1 MRVVVF
7 RICACLLLLFSFSGK
22 ALAQSASPQELQSL
36 FKQGAQEIHDGNAA
50 AAEAAFRRATMIDP
64 SFAPAHLDLGLAQL
78 KQGKL
83 LEAIASIRKSLQLD
97 PSSPG
102 AHLFLGIAEY
112 QSSHVED
119 AIADLRLAIQEDPK
133 NTQALTWLGIVELN
147 AGHPEQAAEP
157 LDRAAEMAPT
167 DENIL
172 DYRVQAHMAVA
183 KQSYAALYKLNPASW
198 RLHRLNAT
206 IDAQALDHKHA
217 IEEYQLAIQLAPKE
231 ADLYEGMGWEYRQLG
246 QADKAALAF
255 AEQLKLT
262 PGNPI
267 AMYNLGS
274 AQVDSGQEQ
283 AAIPLLQEVVHVY
296 NQPTAADYYLG
307 RALAAEGKNEEAAKE
322 FQRAT
327 LLTGEMQQRAW
338 YELSQ
343 TYRNLGKAE
352 EARAAVRKYQ
362 ALKQAADQANAKE
375 VEDWR
380 KLNAANA
387 AASAGKSEP

>member
-7 RICACLLLLFSFSGK
+7 RICACLLLLFSFCGK
-22 ALAQSASPQELQSL
+22 ARAQSASSQELQSL

-50 AAEAAFRRATMIDP
+50 AAEATFRRATMLDP
-64 SFAPAHLDLGLAQL
+64 SFAPAQLDLGLAQL

-83 LEAIASIRKSLQLD
+83 LDAISSIKKSLQLD

-119 AIADLRLAIQEDPK
+119 AIADLRLALQEDPK
-133 NTQALTWLGIVELN
+133 NAQALTWLGIVELN

-157 LDRAAEMAPT
+157 LDRAAELAPT

-183 KQSYAALYKLNPASW
+183 KQSYTALYKVDPSSW
-198 RLHRLNAT
+198 RLHRLNAV

-231 ADLYEGMGWEYRQLG
+231 ADLYEGVGWEYRQLG
-246 QADKAALAF
+246 HADQAAQAF
-255 AEQLKLT
+255 AQQLKLT

-274 AQVDSGQEQ
+274 AEVDSGQETI
-283 AAIPLLQEVVHVY
+283 AIPLLQEVVHVY
-296 NQPTAADYYLG
+296 DQPTAADYYLG
-307 RALAAEGKNEEAAKE
+307 RALAAEGKYEEAAKE

-343 TYRNLGKAE
+343 TYRNLGETE
-352 EARAAVRKYQ
+352 EARAAMQKYQ
-362 ALKQAADQANAKE
+362 TLRQAADQANAKQ

-380 KLNAANA
+380 KLNATNA
-387 AASAGKSEP
+387 AAFAGKGQP

>member
-1 MRVVVF
+1 MRVAVL
-7 RICACLLLLFSFSGK
+7 RICACLLLLRLPGEAFP
-22 ALAQSASPQELQSL
+22 QSAPPQDLQSL
-36 FKQGAQEIHDGNAA
+36 FKQGAQEMHDGDSA
-50 AAEAAFRRATMIDP
+50 AAEATFRRATAVDP
-64 SFAPAHLDLGLAQL
+64 GFAPAQLDLGLAQL

-83 LEAIASIRKSLQLD
+83 LDAIASIKKSLQLD

-112 QSSHVED
+112 QNSHAED
-119 AIADLRLAIQEDPK
+119 AIADLRLALEEDPR

-147 AGHPEQAAEP
+147 TGHPEQAAEP
-157 LDRAAEMAPT
+157 LDRAAELAPT

-183 KQSYAALYKLNPASW
+183 KQSYTALYKLDPASW

-246 QADKAALAF
+246 HADQAAQAF
-255 AEQLKLT
+255 AQQLKLT

-274 AQVDSGQEQ
+274 AEVDSGQEQ
-283 AAIPLLQEVVHVY
+283 KAIPLLEKVVTIY

-307 RALAAEGKNEEAAKE
+307 RALAAEGKNEEAVKE

-343 TYRNLGKAE
+343 TYRNLGN
-352 EARAAVRKYQ
+352 AAGAHQAVQKYQ
-362 ALKQAADQANAKE
+362 ALRQAADQANAKE

-387 AASAGKSEP
+387 AAFAGKGQP